1 MSNSLFRKMY
11 FGIVI
16 FVILVTTLSVSI
28 SYFSSLARG
37 KSQVNAESAKIGLNL
52 DVERITSDKSIGIL
66 PTDDSELQ
74 TALDGT
80 DFGNCVD
87 DKEKGRCQVYKIS
100 VKNIGNVVSTL
111 SSKIDLYATGEKSE
125 FNNLKW
131 AEIATPT
138 DATPFGKIHTME
150 NKEWKSSFVMGPGS
164 MSSMYI
170 IIWISDLGIP
180 QNDLDKGT
188 FGGTVT
194 FESTAGYSTS
204 SVFTG

>member
-37 KSQVNAESAKIGLNL
+37 KSQVNAESAKVGLNL

-66 PTDDSELQ
+66 PTNDNELQ

-80 DFGNCVD
+80 EFGSCVD
-87 DKEKGRCQVYKIS
+87 EKEKGRCQVYKIT
-100 VKNIGNVVSTL
+100 VKNTGNVVSEL
-111 SSKIDLYATGEKSE
+111 SSKIDLYATGENSE

-131 AEIATPT
+131 AEISNPT
-138 DATPFGKIHTME
+138 DATPFGLIHNMD
-150 NKEWKSSFVMGPGS
+150 NKVWKKSFVMAPAS
-164 MSSMYI
+164 ISSMYI
-170 IIWISDLGIP
+170 IIWISDLDVP

-194 FESTAGYSTS
+194 FESTAGHSTS